1 MGIAILCEGKTDKE
15 FLKLFLK
22 DLGADTTKIVFFV
35 LGNKSNFFKQ
45 DNKNYK
51 ELLIKINTE
60 TVDKIL
66 FVLDA
71 DSIENDSLYGGY
83 NNTENEL
90 NKIISSLK
98 LLNYDTY
105 IVCDSKTKDG
115 YLESLI
121 LSTLN
126 IKQKD
131 CITNF
136 LKCSKFKGKDNHK
149 AIINQIYKQAYPN
162 SPYDFSHQNFNE
174 LKTKL
179 KALFN
184 E

>member
-1 MGIAILCEGKTDKE
+1 MGVAILCEGKTDKE

-83 NNTENEL
+83 SNTENKL

-105 IVCDSKTKDG
+105 IVCDPTTKTG

-126 IKQKD
+126 IKQKQ
-131 CITNF
+131 CINDF
-136 LKCSKFKGKDNHK
+136 LKCSEFKNKKNHK

-162 SPYDFSHQNFNE
+162 APYDFSHQNFKE
-174 LKTKL
+174 LKAKL
-179 KALFN
+179 KDLFN

>member
-1 MGIAILCEGKTDKE
+1 MGIAILCEGKTDKY
-15 FLKLFLK
+15 FLELFLEYLRLDIK
-22 DLGADTTKIVFFV
+22 KVVFFI
-35 LGNKSNFFKQ
+35 LDGKSNFFKK
-45 DNKNYK
+45 DNEKYE
-51 ELLIKINTE
+51 ELLIKIDTE
-60 TVDKIL
+60 KVDKIL

-71 DSIENDSLYGGY
+71 DSTKSDSLYGGY
-83 NNTENEL
+83 SNTESEL
-90 NKIISSLK
+90 KKIISNLK
-98 LLNYDTY
+98 LSNYDTY
-105 IVCDSKTKDG
+105 IVCDPKTKKG

-126 IKQKD
+126 KDQKG

-136 LKCSKFKGKDNHK
+136 LDCSKFKSKDNHK

-162 SPYDFSHQNFNE
+162 TPYDFSHQNFNQ

-179 KALFN
+179 KDLFN